1 MPAQVV
7 IAAYRPKPGREK
19 DLEEIVRKHVPL
31 LRKAGLATAR
41 PVTLLRSFT
50 DGTLLEIF
58 EWVDV
63 ESAQKAHTHP
73 EVSKTL
79 GRLRGSRR
87 HASRSATCAR
97 ESAPSPTSRP
107 WKASPDSPDRA
118 RRARRGQSRTG
129 AATSCP

>member
-73 EVSKTL
+73 EVSKLWDAFADAADMLSL
-79 GRLRGSRR
+79 GDL
-87 HASRSATCAR
+87 C
-97 ESAPSPTSRP
+97 ESKRP
-107 WKASPDSPDRA
+107 FPHFQAVE
-118 RRARRGQSRTG
+118 GVTQ
-129 AATSCP
+129 